1 MRIVLATC
9 HVQPDVFFK
18 RCNDTHKLKVIK
30 LQPSIKSQQQC
41 NRCWLFSV
49 VQLHPRERRAKN
61 TVVCVEFKKQSKVQ
75 AISHID
81 CINRACNHIFKVFVN
96 LQITDSGNEVFM
108 SLMRAT
114 NQSSSFFWHV
124 VFRVSVC
131 CLLVTTTNFK
141 LDRNQFKLRLDS
153 SAEAF
158 NRTVIAV
165 VNKQVCVRVTVRS
178 SSVES

>member
-1 MRIVLATC
+1 MDYSSA
-9 HVQPDVFFK
+9 
-18 RCNDTHKLKVIK
+18 VIWVPCSSFALVK
-30 LQPSIKSQQQC
+30 YSS
-41 NRCWLFSV
+41 
-49 VQLHPRERRAKN
+49 
-61 TVVCVEFKKQSKVQ
+61 VCVEFKKQSKVQ

-141 LDRNQFKLRLDS
+141 LDRN
-153 SAEAF
+153 
-158 NRTVIAV
+158 
-165 VNKQVCVRVTVRS
+165 
-178 SSVES
+178 

>member
-1 MRIVLATC
+1 MRLC
-9 HVQPDVFFK
+9 LHL
-18 RCNDTHKLKVIK
+18 NDAIFLLLLHHRA
-30 LQPSIKSQQQC
+30 PC
-41 NRCWLFSV
+41 V
-49 VQLHPRERRAKN
+49 VQSGNYSLALNHSSSATDVGCSLWCSFIPEKDELKWIIPVQWSGSRVPALLLSN

-75 AISHID
+75 AIGHID

-131 CLLVTTTNFK
+131 CLLVTTTNFTNWTEIS
-141 LDRNQFKLRLDS
+141 LN
-153 SAEAF
+153 
-158 NRTVIAV
+158 
-165 VNKQVCVRVTVRS
+165 
-178 SSVES
+178 